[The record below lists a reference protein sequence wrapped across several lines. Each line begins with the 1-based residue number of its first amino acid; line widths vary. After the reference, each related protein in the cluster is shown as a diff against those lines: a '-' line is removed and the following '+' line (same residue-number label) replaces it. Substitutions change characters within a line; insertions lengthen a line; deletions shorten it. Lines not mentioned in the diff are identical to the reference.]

1 MAFEFETAGAD
12 RQAVVEI
19 RIGIDVL
26 GGPVGA
32 RAELTRVDH
41 VIVAGC
47 ALVTVEPRGGRAM
60 ADDAGTRNVTLP
72 RLLDEGRHPARMVDV
87 TVRVNRS
94 IYAIGRELAH
104 ECYRLRLAV
113 IDAGVDE
120 DQAFLRPDGGE
131 IRQPSVEH
139 DAGGDFLEIP
149 GRDQRM
155 LRQDGQLAVPEFLG
169 LFSDCAHDSPS
180 TDYPSR
186 GNAVA
191 TWQVL
196 SVLSCGD

>member
-1 MAFEFETAGAD
+1 MAFELEAAGTD

-26 GGPVGA
+26 GGPVA
-32 RAELTRVDH
+32 DRAELTRVDH
-41 VIVAGC
+41 VIVAGR
-47 ALVTVEPRGGRAM
+47 ALVTVEARGGRPM
-60 ADDAGTRNVTLP
+60 PDHTRTRNVVVL

-87 TVRVNRS
+87 AVRVDRG
-94 IYAIGRELAH
+94 IDAVGREPAR

-120 DQAFLRPDGGE
+120 HQAFLRPEGGE

-139 DAGGDFLEIP
+139 DAGRNFLEIP

-155 LRQDGQLAVPEFLG
+155 LRQDGQLAAPEFLS

-180 TDYPSR
+180 MDYPSR

-191 TWQVL
+191 T
-196 SVLSCGD
+196 

>member
-1 MAFEFETAGAD
+1 MAFELEAAGTD

-41 VIVAGC
+41 VIVAGR
-47 ALVTVEPRGGRAM
+47 ALVTVEARGGRPM
-60 ADDAGTRNVTLP
+60 ADDARTRNVTLL
-72 RLLDEGRHPARMVDV
+72 RLLDEGGRPARMVDV
-87 TVRVNRS
+87 AVRVDRG
-94 IYAIGRELAH
+94 IDAIGRELAH
-104 ECYRLRLAV
+104 EFHRLRLVV

-120 DQAFLRPDGGE
+120 NQAFLRPDGGE

-139 DAGGDFLEIP
+139 DAGSNFLKIA

-155 LRQDGQLAVPEFLG
+155 IRHDRQLAVPEFLS

-180 TDYPSR
+180 MDYPSR
-186 GNAVA
+186 ANAAA
-191 TWQVL
+191 TWEVL
-196 SVLSCGD
+196 ARHGGF

>member
-1 MAFEFETAGAD
+1 MMAFELEAAGAD

-41 VIVAGC
+41 VIVAGR
-47 ALVTVEPRGGRAM
+47 ALVTVEARGGRPM
-60 ADDAGTRNVTLP
+60 ADDARTRNVTLL
-72 RLLDEGRHPARMVDV
+72 RLLDKGRRPARMVDV
-87 TVRVNRS
+87 TVRIDRGIDAV
-94 IYAIGRELAH
+94 GREPAH
-104 ECYRLRLAV
+104 EFHRLCLVV

-120 DQAFLRPDGGE
+120 DQAFLRPDGSE
-131 IRQPSVEH
+131 IREPPVEH
-139 DAGGDFLEIP
+139 DAGRNFLEIP
-149 GRDQRM
+149 GRDRRM
-155 LRQDGQLAVPEFLG
+155 IRHYGQLAVPEFLS

-180 TDYPSR
+180 MDYPSR

-191 TWQVL
+191 T
-196 SVLSCGD
+196 

>member
-1 MAFEFETAGAD
+1 MAFELEAAGAD
-12 RQAVVEI
+12 RQAVVKVRI
-19 RIGIDVL
+19 RINVL
-26 GGPVGA
+26 SRPVGA

-41 VIVAGC
+41 VIVAGR
-47 ALVTVEPRGGRAM
+47 ALVTVEARGGRAM
-60 ADDAGTRNVTLP
+60 ADDPGTRHVTLL

-87 TVRVNRS
+87 AVRVDRG
-94 IYAIGRELAH
+94 IDAVGREPAH

-139 DAGGDFLEIP
+139 YAGSNFLEIP

-155 LRQDGQLAVPEFLG
+155 LRHDGQLAAPEFLS

-180 TDYPSR
+180 MDYPSL

-191 TWQVL
+191 T
-196 SVLSCGD
+196 